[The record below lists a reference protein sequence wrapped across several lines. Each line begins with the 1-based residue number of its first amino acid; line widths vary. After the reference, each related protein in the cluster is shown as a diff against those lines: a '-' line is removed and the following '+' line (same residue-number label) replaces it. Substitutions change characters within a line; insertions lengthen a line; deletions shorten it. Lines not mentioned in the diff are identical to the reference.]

1 MNIQQVQTIIA
12 DAMEKHNG
20 IVKKEELTRLGID
33 YRRIDKLVRE
43 GKLVRIRN
51 GYYTDRVDDFSEDA
65 LVAALF
71 PDAMLC
77 MESALYA
84 YGYIKEKPYG
94 WTLAV
99 DKNTSKSRFKMD
111 YPRIIPFYTEPDAL
125 MLGASTIE
133 LGGNTFGIYDKER
146 VICDCLKYEARM
158 DRNDFKAAIQLYIA
172 DPDKDISVL
181 MDYARARRV
190 VKKVQSFIGV
200 WL

>member
-1 MNIQQVQTIIA
+1 MNIQQVKTIIA

-33 YRRIDKLVRE
+33 YRRI
-43 GKLVRIRN
+43 
-51 GYYTDRVDDFSEDA
+51 DA

-111 YPRIIPFYTEPDAL
+111 YPRIIPFYTEPTAL
-125 MLGASTIE
+125 MLGATTIE

-146 VICDCLKYEARM
+146 VICDCLKYESRL
-158 DRNDFKAAIQLYIA
+158 DRNDFKAAVQSYIA
-172 DPDKDISVL
+172 DTDKDISVL

>member
-33 YRRIDKLVRE
+33 YRRIDTLVRE

-77 MESALYA
+77 METCTLRLWLYKGEA
-84 YGYIKEKPYG
+84 IWMDACRGQKHIK
-94 WTLAV
+94 
-99 DKNTSKSRFKMD
+99 
-111 YPRIIPFYTEPDAL
+111 
-125 MLGASTIE
+125 
-133 LGGNTFGIYDKER
+133 
-146 VICDCLKYEARM
+146 
-158 DRNDFKAAIQLYIA
+158 IA
-172 DPDKDISVL
+172 
-181 MDYARARRV
+181 
-190 VKKVQSFIGV
+190 F
-200 WL
+200 

>member
-33 YRRIDKLVRE
+33 YRRIDTLVRE

-84 YGYIKEKPYG
+84 YGYIKESLTG
-94 WTLAV
+94 GRLLWT
-99 DKNTSKSRFKMD
+99 KYIKSRFKMD
-111 YPRIIPFYTEPDAL
+111 YPRIIPFIRSPRHL
-125 MLGASTIE
+125 
-133 LGGNTFGIYDKER
+133 
-146 VICDCLKYEARM
+146 CL
-158 DRNDFKAAIQLYIA
+158 DHNH
-172 DPDKDISVL
+172 
-181 MDYARARRV
+181 
-190 VKKVQSFIGV
+190 
-200 WL
+200 

>member
-84 YGYIKEKPYG
+84 YKGEAIRMDACCGQKYIKI
-94 WTLAV
+94 TL
-99 DKNTSKSRFKMD
+99 
-111 YPRIIPFYTEPDAL
+111 
-125 MLGASTIE
+125 
-133 LGGNTFGIYDKER
+133 
-146 VICDCLKYEARM
+146 
-158 DRNDFKAAIQLYIA
+158 
-172 DPDKDISVL
+172 
-181 MDYARARRV
+181 
-190 VKKVQSFIGV
+190 
-200 WL
+200 

>member
-33 YRRIDKLVRE
+33 YRRIDKLVRD

-77 MESALYA
+77 LEYVRSASFFMLYKA
-84 YGYIKEKPYG
+84 NREKK
-94 WTLAV
+94 LLC
-99 DKNTSKSRFKMD
+99 F
-111 YPRIIPFYTEPDAL
+111 II
-125 MLGASTIE
+125 
-133 LGGNTFGIYDKER
+133 
-146 VICDCLKYEARM
+146 
-158 DRNDFKAAIQLYIA
+158 Q
-172 DPDKDISVL
+172 
-181 MDYARARRV
+181 
-190 VKKVQSFIGV
+190 
-200 WL
+200 

>member
-99 DKNTSKSRFKMD
+99 DKNTSKSRW
-111 YPRIIPFYTEPDAL
+111 
-125 MLGASTIE
+125 TIQE
-133 LGGNTFGIYDKER
+133 LSRFIR
-146 VICDCLKYEARM
+146 SPQHLCLVLQPLSLAVILLAFMIR
-158 DRNDFKAAIQLYIA
+158 
-172 DPDKDISVL
+172 SV
-181 MDYARARRV
+181 
-190 VKKVQSFIGV
+190 
-200 WL
+200 

>member
-33 YRRIDKLVRE
+33 YRRIDKLVRD

-84 YGYIKEKPYG
+84 YGYIRRSLTDGRLP
-94 WTLAV
+94 WTKTHQNRVLRW
-99 DKNTSKSRFKMD
+99 TIPESSRFIRS
-111 YPRIIPFYTEPDAL
+111 PQHLRLEPQPLSLEAIPLEF
-125 MLGASTIE
+125 MI
-133 LGGNTFGIYDKER
+133 K
-146 VICDCLKYEARM
+146 
-158 DRNDFKAAIQLYIA
+158 
-172 DPDKDISVL
+172 SV
-181 MDYARARRV
+181 
-190 VKKVQSFIGV
+190 
-200 WL
+200 

>member
-33 YRRIDKLVRE
+33 YRRIDTLVRE

-84 YGYIKEKPYG
+84 YGYIKEKP
-94 WTLAV
+94 
-99 DKNTSKSRFKMD
+99 
-111 YPRIIPFYTEPDAL
+111 
-125 MLGASTIE
+125 
-133 LGGNTFGIYDKER
+133 
-146 VICDCLKYEARM
+146 
-158 DRNDFKAAIQLYIA
+158 
-172 DPDKDISVL
+172 
-181 MDYARARRV
+181 
-190 VKKVQSFIGV
+190 
-200 WL
+200 

>member
-84 YGYIKEKPYG
+84 YSHTDGRLL
-94 WTLAV
+94 WTKIHQNHALRWTIQELSRFIRSRMRLCLVLQPLSLAV
-99 DKNTSKSRFKMD
+99 ILLAFMIR
-111 YPRIIPFYTEPDAL
+111 
-125 MLGASTIE
+125 
-133 LGGNTFGIYDKER
+133 
-146 VICDCLKYEARM
+146 
-158 DRNDFKAAIQLYIA
+158 
-172 DPDKDISVL
+172 SV
-181 MDYARARRV
+181 
-190 VKKVQSFIGV
+190 
-200 WL
+200 

>member
-33 YRRIDKLVRE
+33 YRRIDTLVRE

-77 MESALYA
+77 MESAPQAIVTNKIGNRYCGTKIHQNHALR
-84 YGYIKEKPYG
+84 
-94 WTLAV
+94 WTIQEL
-99 DKNTSKSRFKMD
+99 SRFIRS
-111 YPRIIPFYTEPDAL
+111 PRHLCLEPQPLSLEAIPLES
-125 MLGASTIE
+125 MIK
-133 LGGNTFGIYDKER
+133 N
-146 VICDCLKYEARM
+146 V
-158 DRNDFKAAIQLYIA
+158 
-172 DPDKDISVL
+172 
-181 MDYARARRV
+181 
-190 VKKVQSFIGV
+190 
-200 WL
+200 

>member
-33 YRRIDKLVRE
+33 YRRIDTLVRE

-99 DKNTSKSRFKMD
+99 DKIHQNRVLRWTIQELSRFIRSRMRLCLV
-111 YPRIIPFYTEPDAL
+111 PQPLSLEAIPLES
-125 MLGASTIE
+125 MI
-133 LGGNTFGIYDKER
+133 R
-146 VICDCLKYEARM
+146 
-158 DRNDFKAAIQLYIA
+158 
-172 DPDKDISVL
+172 SV
-181 MDYARARRV
+181 
-190 VKKVQSFIGV
+190 
-200 WL
+200 

>member
-33 YRRIDKLVRE
+33 YRRIDTLVRE

-99 DKNTSKSRFKMD
+99 DKIHQNHALRWTIQELSRFIRS
-111 YPRIIPFYTEPDAL
+111 PRHLCLEPQPLSLEAIPLES
-125 MLGASTIE
+125 MIK
-133 LGGNTFGIYDKER
+133 N
-146 VICDCLKYEARM
+146 V
-158 DRNDFKAAIQLYIA
+158 
-172 DPDKDISVL
+172 
-181 MDYARARRV
+181 
-190 VKKVQSFIGV
+190 
-200 WL
+200 